1 MQTMGSGSIGETR
14 RSGFKSQC
22 SHHPIS
28 FYQSCPLLTNE
39 AIQLKTQI
47 TRISFYQNAKIL
59 AILYMPI
66 GLIYALIGAVFLLM
80 DVDYLKYTGYIFLS
94 MPLWLSLA
102 VVGAHYAVAAVY
114 NYLASKVG
122 GFEFE
127 FTEVED

>member
-1 MQTMGSGSIGETR
+1 M
-14 RSGFKSQC
+14 
-22 SHHPIS
+22 
-28 FYQSCPLLTNE
+28 
-39 AIQLKTQI
+39 KTQI

-66 GLIYALIGAVFLLM
+66 ALIYSIIDLAFLLM

>member
-1 MQTMGSGSIGETR
+1 M
-14 RSGFKSQC
+14 
-22 SHHPIS
+22 
-28 FYQSCPLLTNE
+28 L
-39 AIQLKTQI
+39 IQYYMKTQI

-66 GLIYALIGAVFLLM
+66 GLIYGLIGVVFLLI
-80 DVDYLKYTGYIFLS
+80 DVDYLRYTGYVFLS

-127 FTEVED
+127 FTEIKD

>member
-1 MQTMGSGSIGETR
+1 M
-14 RSGFKSQC
+14 
-22 SHHPIS
+22 
-28 FYQSCPLLTNE
+28 
-39 AIQLKTQI
+39 KTQI

-80 DVDYLKYTGYIFLS
+80 DLDYLRYTAYVFLS

-102 VVGAHYAVAAVY
+102 VVGTHYAVAAVY
-114 NYLASKVG
+114 NYLAAKVG

-127 FTEVED
+127 FTEVE

>member
-1 MQTMGSGSIGETR
+1 M
-14 RSGFKSQC
+14 
-22 SHHPIS
+22 
-28 FYQSCPLLTNE
+28 
-39 AIQLKTQI
+39 KTQI

-59 AILYMPI
+59 AILYIPV
-66 GLIYALIGAVFLLM
+66 GLVYALIGAAFLLM
-80 DVDYLKYTGYIFLS
+80 DVEYLKLTGYVFLT

-127 FTEVED
+127 FTEIKD

>member
-1 MQTMGSGSIGETR
+1 
-14 RSGFKSQC
+14 
-22 SHHPIS
+22 
-28 FYQSCPLLTNE
+28 
-39 AIQLKTQI
+39 LKTQI
-47 TRISFYQNAKIL
+47 TRISLYQNAKIL
-59 AILYMPI
+59 AILYIPV
-66 GLIYALIGAVFLLM
+66 GLVYALIGAAFLLM
-80 DVDYLKYTGYIFLS
+80 DVEYLKLTGYVFLS

>member
-1 MQTMGSGSIGETR
+1 M
-14 RSGFKSQC
+14 
-22 SHHPIS
+22 
-28 FYQSCPLLTNE
+28 
-39 AIQLKTQI
+39 KTQI

-59 AILYMPI
+59 AILYIPV
-66 GLIYALIGAVFLLM
+66 GLVYALIGAAFLLM
-80 DVDYLKYTGYIFLS
+80 DEDYLRFTGYVFLS

-127 FTEVED
+127 FTEIED